1 MALIRKTASLGSA
14 IALAAVLFGALA
26 GSAGAQATPPFR
38 AYGTD
43 QTPGDVVTAWVDGEQ
58 CAAAT
63 VDADGNW
70 VMNVPDG
77 DTCVPVEGDIIEFQ
91 VNGETCDATAVYQSG
106 GAPADVANG
115 IDLGTCEAAAATP
128 TASPTAVVPG
138 PSPTGNAGL
147 LGSTGT
153 SVALVLALGVFAAAM
168 IAGGRAATRRS

>member
-77 DTCVPVEGDIIEFQ
+77 DECAPVDGDVIQFQ
-91 VNGETCDATAVYQSG
+91 VNGEVACETAVYQSG

-115 IDLGTCEAAAATP
+115 IDLTICGAATP
-128 TASPTAVVPG
+128 TAAPTGVVPG